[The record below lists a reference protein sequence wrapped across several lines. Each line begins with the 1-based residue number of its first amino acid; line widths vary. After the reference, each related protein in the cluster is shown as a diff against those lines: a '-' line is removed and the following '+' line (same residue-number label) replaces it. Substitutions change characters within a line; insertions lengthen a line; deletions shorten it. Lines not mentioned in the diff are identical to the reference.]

1 MHVFFL
7 QVLRF
12 VVVVVAAAAAVV
24 VVVVVFGMLEA
35 NQITI
40 EELFNIFGPFLL
52 VLFLDAIQ
60 FIFC

>member
-1 MHVFFL
+1 MHLFFL

-12 VVVVVAAAAAVV
+12 VVVVV